1 MNFFFIFFNSKYK
14 RQNFVL
20 GGILISPYRLG
31 SQLSEEFLMLIVYF
45 TLHAPFS
52 GNTARYMN
60 VCYVDINA
68 AKICEDLFL

>member
-1 MNFFFIFFNSKYK
+1 MNFCFFFNSKYK
-14 RQNFVL
+14 HQNFVL
-20 GGILISPYRLG
+20 GGILINSYRLG
-31 SQLSEEFLMLIVYF
+31 LQLSAEFFMLIVYF

-60 VCYVDINA
+60 VCSIDISN